1 MGSYQILYAP
11 YDTLGMRQSDVTSEW
26 TNTDRGKSDTKQRH
40 EKANAFNKRQ
50 SVSKCNE
57 NVDNEKPKTI
67 AEKMLKNRKGGMTE
81 GVFFFIL
88 GRG

>member
-1 MGSYQILYAP
+1 MDKYRWREV
-11 YDTLGMRQSDVTSEW
+11 RQW
-26 TNTDRGKSDTKQRH
+26 RRDTKQRH

-81 GVFFFIL
+81 GVVFFLIL